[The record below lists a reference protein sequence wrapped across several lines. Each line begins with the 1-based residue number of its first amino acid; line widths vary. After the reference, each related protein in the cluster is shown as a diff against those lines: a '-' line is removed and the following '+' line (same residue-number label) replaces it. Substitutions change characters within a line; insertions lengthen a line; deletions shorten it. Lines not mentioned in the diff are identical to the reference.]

1 MDITMDITQLKEKLS
16 EIHQRGYIVSLRGG
30 PTGVGKTMETLLGI
44 KENNFKSP
52 DLGKVELKCKR
63 IQSTSRVT
71 MFTSDEDVWKIE
83 QVELIKQYGKED
95 ENGRWGLY
103 TTAKNKPNNRG
114 FFVKVDED
122 AVRFCNI
129 DGHIA
134 VEWQLEELIEE
145 VKEKL
150 SNVLLVEADRCW
162 NPEGKE
168 EFWYKE
174 AHLLTGI
181 IMEKF
186 IEYIK
191 NGTIVIDL
199 RMHIKKSGSV
209 RNHGTG
215 FRLYRRYWDSC
226 YNNTERLL

>member
-1 MDITMDITQLKEKLS
+1 M
-16 EIHQRGYIVSLRGG
+16 
-30 PTGVGKTMETLLGI
+30 
-44 KENNFKSP
+44 
-52 DLGKVELKCKR
+52 
-63 IQSTSRVT
+63 
-71 MFTSDEDVWKIE
+71 
-83 QVELIKQYGKED
+83 IKQYGKEN
-95 ENGRWGLY
+95 EKGRWGLY

-114 FFVKVDED
+114 FFVKVDQD
-122 AVRFCNI
+122 AVRLCNI

-174 AHLLTGI
+174 AYLLTGI

-199 RMHIKKSGSV
+199 RMYIKKSGSV

-215 FRLYRRYWDSC
+215 FRLHRRYWDSC